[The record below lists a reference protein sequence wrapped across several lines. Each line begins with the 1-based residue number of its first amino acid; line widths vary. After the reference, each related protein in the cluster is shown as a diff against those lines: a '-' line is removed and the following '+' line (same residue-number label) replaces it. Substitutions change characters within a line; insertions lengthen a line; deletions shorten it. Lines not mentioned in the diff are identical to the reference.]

1 MRLLLPVLL
10 APTRGW
16 SSPHTLALIFSSAL
30 GVLPL
35 FFFFAGMQKLC
46 ARRISLVIFKLFCTR
61 AISCPL
67 GAPRCAVELF
77 CFVEKNFNIVY
88 HALNL
93 RAGG

>member
-1 MRLLLPVLL
+1 M
-10 APTRGW
+10 
-16 SSPHTLALIFSSAL
+16 
-30 GVLPL
+30 
-35 FFFFAGMQKLC
+35 
-46 ARRISLVIFKLFCTR
+46 IFKLFCTR